1 MVVARNRSMAHSQSV
16 GLVRK
21 STGDI
26 INTVA
31 PVKIPVAIQLA
42 MSPKS
47 WYSGIQFSATSAGW
61 RPPKMCI
68 RDRLDTTRPYEAW
81 LKEVEANI
89 AARATAGSV

>member
-1 MVVARNRSMAHSQSV
+1 MAHSQSV

-61 RPPKMCI
+61 RPPSTLASLMP
-68 RDRLDTTRPYEAW
+68 RMFASRLAW
-81 LKEVEANI
+81 VS
-89 AARATAGSV
+89 ATPLGSPVLPDVY